1 MAFFYLARVK
11 RITPMKK
18 FLSLLSLLFVL
29 FACKQDTSSQT
40 ITIKKL
46 YSLEIPSFL
55 SAANHLHEDASL
67 QYQNIF
73 KEFYTIVID
82 EPSKDFDEMIVNEPS
97 LSDYY
102 TPNLEGYS
110 NLIIDNMKVTIEDGT
125 FSEFTQTKIN
135 GNEARTISLSGTV
148 EEIKVFYHLTFIK
161 GRKQYYQ
168 IVNWTELK
176 RKEDH
181 LKSMENISTSFKE
194 LKKKK

>member
-1 MAFFYLARVK
+1 
-11 RITPMKK
+11 MKK

-29 FACKQDTSSQT
+29 FACKQDTSTQT

-46 YSLEIPSFL
+46 YSLEIPNFL
-55 SAANHLHEDASL
+55 SVANHLHEDASL

-82 EPSKDFDEMIVNEPS
+82 EPSKDFDDMIVNEPS

-110 NLIIDNMKVTIEDGT
+110 NLIIDNMKVTVEDGT
-125 FSEFTQTKIN
+125 FSEFTKTKIN
-135 GNEARTISLSGTV
+135 GHEARTIILSGTV

-181 LKSMENISTSFKE
+181 LKFMENIAISFKE

>member
-1 MAFFYLARVK
+1 M
-11 RITPMKK
+11 ITMKK
-18 FLSLLSLLFVL
+18 MIGSLSLLLILI
-29 FACKQDTSSQT
+29 ACKQDNSTQT

-46 YSLEIPSFL
+46 YSLEIPQFL
-55 SAANHLHEDASL
+55 TVANHLHEDASL

-97 LSDYY
+97 LTDYY
-102 TPNLEGYS
+102 TANLDGYS
-110 NLIIDNMKVTIEDGT
+110 NLIVDNMKVTVEDGT

-135 GNEARTISLSGTV
+135 GNDARTISLEGTV
-148 EEIKVFYHLTFIK
+148 EGIKVFYHLTFIK
-161 GRKQYYQ
+161 GKKQYYQ

-181 LKSMENISTSFKE
+181 LKFMENISSSFKE

>member
-1 MAFFYLARVK
+1 
-11 RITPMKK
+11 MKK
-18 FLSLLSLLFVL
+18 NLPLLSLVFVL
-29 FACKQDTSSQT
+29 FACKQDASTET

-46 YSLEIPSFL
+46 YSLEIPDFL

-73 KEFYTIVID
+73 KEFYTIVIN
-82 EPSKDFDEMIVNEPS
+82 EPSKDFNEMIVDEPS
-97 LSDYY
+97 LSEYY
-102 TPNLEGYS
+102 TADLEGYS

-135 GNEARTISLSGTV
+135 GNEARTISIDGTV
-148 EEIKVFYHLTFIK
+148 ENIKVFYHLTFIK
-161 GRKQYYQ
+161 GRRQYYQ

-181 LKSMENISTSFKE
+181 LQFMENISASFKE
-194 LKKKK
+194 LKQKK

>member
-1 MAFFYLARVK
+1 
-11 RITPMKK
+11 MKK

>member
-1 MAFFYLARVK
+1 
-11 RITPMKK
+11 MKK

-110 NLIIDNMKVTIEDGT
+110 SLIIDNMKVTIEDGT

>member
-1 MAFFYLARVK
+1 
-11 RITPMKK
+11 MKK
-18 FLSLLSLLFVL
+18 ILPLLSLVFVL
-29 FACKQDTSSQT
+29 FACKQDASTET

-46 YSLEIPSFL
+46 YSLEIPDFL

-73 KEFYTIVID
+73 KEFYTIVIN
-82 EPSKDFDEMIVNEPS
+82 EPSKDFNEMIVDEPS
-97 LSDYY
+97 LSEYY
-102 TPNLEGYS
+102 TADLEGYS

-135 GNEARTISLSGTV
+135 GNEARTISIDGTV
-148 EEIKVFYHLTFIK
+148 ENIKVFYHLTFIK
-161 GRKQYYQ
+161 GRRQYYQ

-181 LKSMENISTSFKE
+181 LQFMENISASFKE
-194 LKKKK
+194 LKQKK

>member
-1 MAFFYLARVK
+1 
-11 RITPMKK
+11 MKK
-18 FLSLLSLLFVL
+18 SLSLFLLLLIL
-29 FACKQDTSSQT
+29 FACKQDASTET

-82 EPSKDFDEMIVNEPS
+82 EPSKAFDDMIVNEPS
-97 LSDYY
+97 LVDYY

-110 NLIIDNMKVTIEDGT
+110 NLIVDNMKVIVEDGT

-135 GNEARTISLSGTV
+135 GNDARTISLSGTV
-148 EEIKVFYHLTFIK
+148 EDIKVFYHLTFIK

-181 LKSMENISTSFKE
+181 LKLMENISASFKE
-194 LKKKK
+194 LKQKK

>member
-1 MAFFYLARVK
+1 
-11 RITPMKK
+11 MKK
-18 FLSLLSLLFVL
+18 ILPLLSLVFVL
-29 FACKQDTSSQT
+29 FACKQDASTET

-46 YSLEIPSFL
+46 YSLEIPDFL

-73 KEFYTIVID
+73 KVFYTIVII
-82 EPSKDFDEMIVNEPS
+82 EPSKDFNEMIVDEPS
-97 LSDYY
+97 LSEYY
-102 TPNLEGYS
+102 TADLEGYS

-135 GNEARTISLSGTV
+135 GNEARTISIDGTV
-148 EEIKVFYHLTFIK
+148 ENIKVFYHLTFIK
-161 GRKQYYQ
+161 GRRQYYQ

-181 LKSMENISTSFKE
+181 LQFMENISASFKE
-194 LKKKK
+194 LKQKK